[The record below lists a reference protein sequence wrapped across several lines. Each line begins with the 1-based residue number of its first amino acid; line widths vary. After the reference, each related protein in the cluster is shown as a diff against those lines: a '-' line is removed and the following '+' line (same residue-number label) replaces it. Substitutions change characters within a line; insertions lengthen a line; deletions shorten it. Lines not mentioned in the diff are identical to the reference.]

1 MRTFPKH
8 EGKKKRPARKEH
20 SEMKFLILQGVFF
33 ILFNLAGRFL
43 FYSAALIFDMLNAE
57 TLPSG
62 ETVALILKWLV
73 FLVPSVS

>member
-1 MRTFPKH
+1 MGTFLKH
-8 EGKKKRPARKEH
+8 EGEKKRPARREH
-20 SEMKFLILQGVFF
+20 SEMKFLILQGVF
-33 ILFNLAGRFL
+33 LFYINLTGRFL

-62 ETVALILKWLV
+62 ETVELILKRFV